1 MVIGEKMETRVLKK
15 LQTVEL
21 DILKQIHRFCE
32 RNEIKYSLYAG
43 TALGA
48 VRHEGFIPWDDDV
61 DIVMTRN
68 EYCKF
73 IKAWKQNPIAGFFM
87 ENTDTDEK
95 CSINHTKIRKNGTI
109 LLSAGEDITQGHH
122 GIWIDI
128 FVFDKVKIGF
138 WSENS
143 IYYNGLKRVL
153 LTRGNRRSSTDNI
166 RKKVIKKILSLVPE
180 NIRKNQL
187 KKANHNIQKYD
198 LLEDNFRWSD
208 TSAVQYIKV
217 QFPKELTSSYTK
229 IQFEDNEFLIFEDY
243 DTLLKI
249 EYGDYMKLP
258 PLEEQICKHNPV
270 QILFED

>member
-1 MVIGEKMETRVLKK
+1 METEVLKK
-15 LQTVEL
+15 LQAVEL
-21 DILKQIHRFCE
+21 DILKQIHSFCE
-32 RNEIKYSLYAG
+32 RNDIKYSLYAG

-48 VRHEGFIPWDDDV
+48 VRHKGFIPWDDDV

-68 EYCKF
+68 EYYKF

-87 ENTDTDEK
+87 ENTDTDKE

-109 LLSAGEDITQGHH
+109 LLSAGEDIEQGHH

-138 WSENS
+138 WSENL
-143 IYYNGLKRVL
+143 IYYNGMKRIL
-153 LTRGNRRSSTDNI
+153 MTRGNRRSSVDNI
-166 RKKVIKKILSLVPE
+166 RKKVIKKVLSLVPE

-187 KKANHNIQKYD
+187 KKANHNIQRYN

-208 TSAVQYIKV
+208 TSALQYIKV
-217 QFPKELTSSYTK
+217 QFPKELTNSYTK
-229 IQFEDNEFLIFEDY
+229 IQFEDNEFLIFEEY
-243 DTLLKI
+243 DTLLKV

-270 QILFED
+270 QILFEEQ